1 MHHCGRPDSFE
12 PELRIRGKLGRARP
26 DIHAWYS
33 DGELSGNRV
42 VERADTGECY
52 VQHVAS
58 EGQERYGGGELGSVL
73 IPRQI
78 CHVMSARL
86 TDE

>member
-1 MHHCGRPDSFE
+1 M
-12 PELRIRGKLGRARP
+12 
-26 DIHAWYS
+26 
-33 DGELSGNRV
+33 

-58 EGQERYGGGELGSVL
+58 EGQERYGGGELGSAL